1 MESVIGSDS
10 IPIYSEFA
18 LTARHES
25 LPERIARLGQKAA
38 PSHGTPLFCVPG
50 QIGKQASPFATT
62 IFEKGLVIS
71 VNESQLG
78 LFYGLSFLCVALA
91 FAFAAYLYLWVK
103 KQKTENAKIQEVSL
117 LIKQGANT
125 FMRREYLVLAK
136 FAAVAAIVILI
147 LLPSPIWTGSPV
159 DNISMGIAY
168 LCGTALSAIAGK
180 IGILV
185 ATLSNGR
192 TAEAAQKGIKPA
204 FLIGFRGGAVMGLL
218 VVGCSLL
225 GVAAVLMI
233 TGDSSILLGFS
244 FGASSLAL
252 FAKAGGGIFTKT
264 ADVSADL
271 TGKVELGIPEDDP
284 RNPAV
289 IADNVGDNV
298 GDVAGMGADLFDS
311 NVAAMASALVLAQ
324 SLSGGDF
331 NNVSMV
337 FCYAILGLF
346 ASIIGIATARVGKK
360 GDPTTA
366 LNSSTYV
373 TTAIYLVLTAIATA
387 LFPGFS
393 WRIWG
398 AAAVGLLVG
407 VIIGITTDYF
417 TDDSKP
423 PVQKVAKASSSGPAF
438 TVLSGISYGFISALP
453 AMVGIAVSALVAY
466 KLCEPMGEGYAIFG
480 ISMAAVGMLSIV
492 GMIISNDAYGPIVDN
507 ARGLAEMGGLGEE
520 TIRTA
525 DELDSAGN
533 TVKAVTK
540 GFSISAA
547 GLTVISL
554 LGAFMS
560 EANDA
565 LAAAGREL
573 ITGFDIMSPTV
584 FFGVLVGAV
593 VPAVFSAML
602 ILGVDKNAQRMVA
615 EIHRQFNSIKGLR
628 EGKPGVKPE
637 YDKCIDI
644 ATSGS
649 LRELIPAGLMT
660 IIATIIVGFIGGPSA
675 IGGFLLGN
683 IVSGL
688 LLALFMSNAGGLWDN
703 CKKYIEAG
711 AEGGKGSDSH
721 KAAVIGDTV
730 GDPFKD
736 TAGPSINTQITVV
749 SLVSSLLSSVFV
761 MFSFFG

>member
-1 MESVIGSDS
+1 MESHLS
-10 IPIYSEFA
+10 
-18 LTARHES
+18 
-25 LPERIARLGQKAA
+25 
-38 PSHGTPLFCVPG
+38 
-50 QIGKQASPFATT
+50 
-62 IFEKGLVIS
+62 
-71 VNESQLG
+71 
-78 LFYGLSFLCVALA
+78 LFYGLSFLTVVLA

-103 KQKTENAKIQEVSL
+103 KQKTVNAKIQEVSA
-117 LIKQGANT
+117 LIKEGANT
-125 FMRREYLVLAK
+125 FMRREYKILAK
-136 FAAVAAIVILI
+136 FAAVAAVLI
-147 LLPSPIWTGSPV
+147 LLFLPSPIWQGDPV
-159 DNISMGIAY
+159 PNISMAVAYIA
-168 LCGTALSAIAGK
+168 GTVLSAIAGK

-192 TAEAAQKGIKPA
+192 AAEGAQKGLKPA

-218 VVGCSLL
+218 VVGCSLF
-225 GVAAVLMI
+225 GVAAVLML

-252 FAKAGGGIFTKT
+252 FAKAGGGIFTKA
-264 ADVSADL
+264 ADVAADL
-271 TGKVELGIPEDDP
+271 TGKVELGIAEDDP

-311 NVAAMASALVLAQ
+311 NVAAMASALVIAQ
-324 SLSGGDF
+324 SLSGGAF
-331 NNVSMV
+331 ANTSMV
-337 FCYAILGLF
+337 FCYAILGLL
-346 ASIIGIATARVGKK
+346 ASVVGIATARVGKN
-360 GDPTTA
+360 GNPTRA

-373 TTAIYLVLTAIATA
+373 TTAIFLALTAGATL
-387 LFPGFS
+387 LFEGFS

-398 AAAVGLLVG
+398 ASAVGLLVG
-407 VIIGITTDYF
+407 VIIGIATDYF

-423 PVQKVAKASSSGPAF
+423 IVRKVAHASGSGPAF
-438 TVLSGISYGFISALP
+438 TILSGVSYGFISALP
-453 AMVGIAVSALVAY
+453 AMLGIAVSALVAY
-466 KLCEPMGEGYAIFG
+466 KLCEPMGDGYAIFG

-507 ARGLAEMGGLGEE
+507 ARGLAEMGDLGEE

-540 GFSISAA
+540 GFSIGAA

-560 EANDA
+560 EANAA
-565 LAAAGREL
+565 LAEAGKAL

-584 FFGVLVGAV
+584 FFGILIGAAI
-593 VPAVFSAML
+593 PAVFSAML

-615 EIHRQFNSIKGLR
+615 EIHRQFASIPGLKEGR
-628 EGKPGVKPE
+628 EDAKPE
-637 YDKCIDI
+637 YGKCIDI
-644 ATSGS
+644 ATTGA
-649 LRELIPAGLMT
+649 LRELIPAGLMS
-660 IIATIIVGFIGGPSA
+660 IVATLVVGFIGGPLA

-688 LLALFMSNAGGLWDN
+688 LLALFMSNSGGAWDN
-703 CKKYIEAG
+703 AKKYIESG
-711 AEGGKGSDSH
+711 AHGGKGSSCH
-721 KAAVIGDTV
+721 KAAVVGDTV

-736 TAGPSINTQITVV
+736 TSGPSINILIKLLSVV
-749 SLVSSLLSSVFV
+749 SIVFAELVVNFHLL
-761 MFSFFG
+761 

>member
-1 MESVIGSDS
+1 MD
-10 IPIYSEFA
+10 
-18 LTARHES
+18 
-25 LPERIARLGQKAA
+25 
-38 PSHGTPLFCVPG
+38 
-50 QIGKQASPFATT
+50 
-62 IFEKGLVIS
+62 
-71 VNESQLG
+71 NQLS
-78 LFYGLSFLCVALA
+78 LFYGLSVLTAALA

-103 KQKTENAKIQEVSL
+103 KQKTVNATIQEVAA

-125 FMRREYLVLAK
+125 FMRREYKVLAK
-136 FAAVAAIVILI
+136 FAIVAAVII
-147 LLPSPIWTGSPV
+147 FVLLPSPIWQGGIL
-159 DNISMGIAY
+159 DNVSMAVAY
-168 LCGTALSAIAGK
+168 LAGTVLSAIAGK
-180 IGILV
+180 IGIMV
-185 ATLSNGR
+185 ATLSNAR
-192 TAEAAQKGIKPA
+192 SAEAAQKGIKPA
-204 FLIGFRGGAVMGLL
+204 FLVGFRGGAVMGLL

-225 GVAAVLMI
+225 GVAAVLMV
-233 TGDSSILLGFS
+233 TGNASILLGFS

-264 ADVSADL
+264 ADISADL

-311 NVAAMASALVLAQ
+311 NVAAMASALVIAQ
-324 SLSGGDF
+324 SLSGGAYS
-331 NNVSMV
+331 NISMV
-337 FCYAILGLF
+337 FCYAILGLL
-346 ASIIGIATARVGKK
+346 ASIIGIATARIGKH
-360 GDPTTA
+360 GNPTRA

-373 TTAIYLVLTAIATA
+373 TTGVFLVLTAIATA
-387 LFPGFS
+387 VFEGFS

-398 AAAVGLLVG
+398 ASAVGLLVG

-417 TDDSKP
+417 TDDTKP
-423 PVQKVAKASSSGPAF
+423 IVRKVAHASGTGPAF
-438 TVLSGISYGFISALP
+438 TILSGISYGFISALP
-453 AMVGIAVSALVAY
+453 AIIGIAVSALVAY
-466 KLCEPMGEGYAIFG
+466 KICDPMGEGYAIFG

-540 GFSISAA
+540 GFSIGAA

-565 LAAAGREL
+565 LAAAGKAL
-573 ITGFDIMSPTV
+573 ITGFDIMSPNV
-584 FFGVLVGAV
+584 FFGILIGAAI
-593 VPAVFSAML
+593 PAVFSAML

-615 EIHRQFNSIKGLR
+615 EIHRQFNTIAGLR
-628 EGKPGVKPE
+628 EGKPGVKPD

-644 ATSGS
+644 ATGGA
-649 LRELIPAGLMT
+649 LKELIPAGLMS
-660 IIATIIVGFIGGPSA
+660 IIFTVVVGLIGGPLA

-688 LLALFMSNAGGLWDN
+688 LIALFMSNSGGLWDN
-703 CKKYIEAG
+703 SKKYIESG
-711 AEGGKGSDSH
+711 EEGGKGSSAH

-749 SLVSSLLSSVFV
+749 SLVASLLSSLFV
-761 MFSFFG
+761 AFSLFG

>member
-1 MESVIGSDS
+1 M
-10 IPIYSEFA
+10 
-18 LTARHES
+18 
-25 LPERIARLGQKAA
+25 
-38 PSHGTPLFCVPG
+38 
-50 QIGKQASPFATT
+50 
-62 IFEKGLVIS
+62 
-71 VNESQLG
+71 ESQLSI
-78 LFYGLSFLCVALA
+78 FYALSFLTVVLA
-91 FAFAAYLYLWVK
+91 FAFAVYLYLWVK
-103 KQKTENAKIQEVSL
+103 KQKTTNVKIQEVSA
-117 LIKQGANT
+117 LIKEGANT
-125 FMRREYLVLAK
+125 FMRREYKILAK
-136 FAAVAAIVILI
+136 FAAVAAFVIFV
-147 LLPSPIWTGSPV
+147 LLPSPIWQGNPI
-159 DNISMGIAY
+159 DNVAMALAYIA
-168 LCGTALSAIAGK
+168 GTVLSAVAGK

-185 ATLSNGR
+185 ATLSNAR
-192 TAEAAQKGIKPA
+192 TAEGAQRGLKPA

-225 GVAAVLMI
+225 GVAAVLLI
-233 TGDSSILLGFS
+233 TGNSSILLGFS

-264 ADVSADL
+264 ADISADL

-311 NVAAMASALVLAQ
+311 NVAAMASALVIAQ
-324 SLSGGDF
+324 SLSGEF
-331 NNVSMV
+331 ANISMV
-337 FCYAILGLF
+337 FCYAILGLL

-360 GDPTTA
+360 GNPTRA

-373 TTAIYLVLTAIATA
+373 TTTIFLVLTALATA
-387 LFPGFS
+387 VFEGFS

-398 AAAVGLLVG
+398 ASAVGLLVG

-423 PVQKVAKASSSGPAF
+423 IVRKVARASRSGPAF
-438 TVLSGISYGFISALP
+438 TVLSGVSYGFISSLP

-466 KLCEPMGEGYAIFG
+466 KLCEPMGDGYAIFG

-507 ARGLAEMGGLGEE
+507 ARGLAEMGGLGED

-525 DELDSAGN
+525 DKLDSAGN
-533 TVKAVTK
+533 TVKAITK
-540 GFSISAA
+540 GFSIGAA

-560 EANDA
+560 EANGA

-584 FFGVLVGAV
+584 FLGVLVGAAI
-593 VPAVFSAML
+593 PAVFSAML
-602 ILGVDKNAQRMVA
+602 ILGVDKNAQRMVQ
-615 EIHRQFNSIKGLR
+615 EIHRQFHSIPGLK
-628 EGKPGVKPE
+628 EGKEGVKPE
-637 YDKCIDI
+637 YGKCIDI
-644 ATSGS
+644 ATSGA
-649 LRELIPAGLMT
+649 LRELIPAGLMS
-660 IIATIIVGFIGGPSA
+660 ISATLVVGFIGGPLA

-688 LLALFMSNAGGLWDN
+688 LIALFMSNAGGLWDN
-703 CKKYIEAG
+703 AKKYIESG
-711 AEGGKGSDSH
+711 EEGGKGSEAH
-721 KAAVIGDTV
+721 KSAVIGDTV

-749 SLVSSLLSSVFV
+749 SLVSSLLSSLFV
-761 MFSFFG
+761 WFSIFH

>member
-1 MESVIGSDS
+1 MQV
-10 IPIYSEFA
+10 
-18 LTARHES
+18 S
-25 LPERIARLGQKAA
+25 L
-38 PSHGTPLFCVPG
+38 ST
-50 QIGKQASPFATT
+50 
-62 IFEKGLVIS
+62 
-71 VNESQLG
+71 
-78 LFYGLSFLCVALA
+78 FYALSFLTAALA

-103 KQKTENAKIQEVSL
+103 KHKVQNAQIQNVAQ
-117 LIKQGANT
+117 LIKEGANT
-125 FMRREYLVLAK
+125 FMRREYRILAV
-136 FAAVAAIVILI
+136 FAAVAAVLI
-147 LLPSPIWTGSPV
+147 FVFLPAPIWKGQIVSNV
-159 DNISMGIAY
+159 SMALAYIA
-168 LCGTALSAIAGK
+168 GTVLSAIAGK

-185 ATLSNGR
+185 ATLSNAR
-192 TAEAAQKGIKPA
+192 TAEGAQHGIRPA
-204 FLIGFRGGAVMGLL
+204 FLMGFRGGAVMGLL

-225 GVAAVLMI
+225 GVAAVLMA
-233 TGDSSILLGFS
+233 TGDASILLGFS

-264 ADVSADL
+264 ADISADL

-311 NVAAMASALVLAQ
+311 NVAAMASALVIAQ
-324 SLSGGDF
+324 GLTGGF
-331 NNVSMV
+331 ANTAMV

-346 ASIIGIATARVGKK
+346 SSIVGIATARVGEN
-360 GDPTTA
+360 GNPTRA

-373 TTAIYLVLTAIATA
+373 TTAVFLLLTAAATA
-387 LFPGFS
+387 LVEGFS

-398 AAAVGLLVG
+398 ASATGLLVG

-417 TDDSKP
+417 TDDTRP
-423 PVQKVAKASSSGPAF
+423 IVRRVAHASASGPAF
-438 TVLSGISYGFISALP
+438 TILSGVSYGFLSALP

-466 KLCEPMGEGYAIFG
+466 QLCEPMGPGYAVFG

-520 TIRTA
+520 TIRIA

-540 GFSISAA
+540 GFSIGAA

-554 LGAFMS
+554 LGAFLS
-560 EANDA
+560 EVNVA
-565 LAAAGREL
+565 LLAAGREA

-584 FFGVLVGAV
+584 FFGTLIGAAI
-593 VPAVFSAML
+593 PAAFSAML
-602 ILGVDKNAQRMVA
+602 ILGVDRNAQRMVE
-615 EIHRQFNSIKGLR
+615 EIHRQFRSIAGLR
-628 EGKPGVKPE
+628 EGKAKPD
-637 YDKCIDI
+637 YARCIDI
-644 ATSGS
+644 ATSGA
-649 LRELIPAGLMT
+649 LRELIPAGLMA
-660 IIATIIVGFIGGPSA
+660 IVATAVVGFIGGPQA

-703 CKKYIEAG
+703 SKKYVEAG
-711 AEGGKGSDSH
+711 NEGGKNSEAH

-749 SLVSSLLSSVFV
+749 SLVASLLSALFVSV
-761 MFSFFG
+761 SLFG

>member
-1 MESVIGSDS
+1 MES
-10 IPIYSEFA
+10 
-18 LTARHES
+18 
-25 LPERIARLGQKAA
+25 
-38 PSHGTPLFCVPG
+38 
-50 QIGKQASPFATT
+50 
-62 IFEKGLVIS
+62 
-71 VNESQLG
+71 
-78 LFYGLSFLCVALA
+78 LFYGLSFLTVAIA

-103 KQKTENAKIQEVSL
+103 KQRTVNKRIMEVSL
-117 LIKQGANT
+117 LIKEGANT
-125 FMRREYLVLAK
+125 FMRREYRVLAK
-136 FAAVAAIVILI
+136 FALVAAVLILV
-147 LLPSPIWTGSPV
+147 LLPSPIWQGEPV
-159 DNISMGIAY
+159 DNVSMAVAY
-168 LCGTALSAIAGK
+168 LAGTILSAIAGK

-218 VVGCSLL
+218 VVGCSLF
-225 GVAAVLMI
+225 GVAAVLWI

-271 TGKVELGIPEDDP
+271 TGKVELGIAEDDP

-311 NVAAMASALVLAQ
+311 NVAAMTSALVIAQ
-324 SLSGGDF
+324 SLAGDGTA
-331 NNVSMV
+331 NVAMV
-337 FCYAILGLF
+337 FCYAILGLL
-346 ASIIGIATARVGKK
+346 ASIIGIATARVGKN
-360 GDPTTA
+360 GNPTRA

-373 TTAIYLVLTAIATA
+373 TTAIFLVLTAGATA
-387 LFPGFS
+387 LIEGFS

-398 AAAVGLLVG
+398 ASTVGLLVG

-417 TDDSKP
+417 TDDTKP
-423 PVQKVAKASSSGPAF
+423 IVRKVAHASGSGPAF
-438 TVLSGISYGFISALP
+438 TVLSGVSYGFISALP
-453 AMVGIAVSALVAY
+453 AMVGIAISALVAY
-466 KLCEPMGEGYAIFG
+466 KLCEPMGDGYAVFG

-540 GFSISAA
+540 GFSIGAA

-560 EANDA
+560 EANAA
-565 LAAAGREL
+565 LAAAGKPL

-584 FFGVLVGAV
+584 FFGVLIGAAI
-593 VPAVFSAML
+593 PAVFSAML

-615 EIHRQFNSIKGLR
+615 EIHRQFSPSPGLR
-628 EGKPGVKPE
+628 RGRRMQSPNTESALTLPPP
-637 YDKCIDI
+637 
-644 ATSGS
+644 APSGS
-649 LRELIPAGLMT
+649 
-660 IIATIIVGFIGGPSA
+660 
-675 IGGFLLGN
+675 
-683 IVSGL
+683 
-688 LLALFMSNAGGLWDN
+688 
-703 CKKYIEAG
+703 
-711 AEGGKGSDSH
+711 
-721 KAAVIGDTV
+721 
-730 GDPFKD
+730 
-736 TAGPSINTQITVV
+736 
-749 SLVSSLLSSVFV
+749 
-761 MFSFFG
+761 